1 MSATSVREVEEEL
14 AALRRAAAAD
24 DVPELR
30 TSVATH
36 IAWVPKQWDEA
47 AHEVLEGLGPRH
59 PSRVIVVHPEP
70 DSPTDGFEA
79 EPTLQCF
86 PVPGSRREVCAEVIH
101 VRLRG
106 ATVHVADS
114 VVMPLLIS
122 DLPVFLRWRGEP
134 PFGEPELEGL
144 VGLADRLIVDG
155 AEWDDPL
162 GGYARLAAYFD
173 RAVVSD
179 IAWARTQPWRIAL
192 AERWPAIADVGSLAV
207 RGPLADSA
215 LLAGWLRSRLG
226 RDVELAHEEAGV
238 LESVALDGEAVEIAR
253 YEPASAADVLSDQLE
268 VYSRD
273 RVYEEAV
280 AATS

>member
-1 MSATSVREVEEEL
+1 MSATSIREIEAEL
-14 AALRRAAAAD
+14 AARRREAAAD

-36 IAWVPKQWDEA
+36 IAWVPQAWDEA

-70 DSPTDGFEA
+70 GSHKGGFEA
-79 EPTLQCF
+79 EPALQCF
-86 PVPGSRREVCAEVIH
+86 PIAGSKREVCAEIIH
-101 VRLRG
+101 LRLRG
-106 ATVHVADS
+106 ATIRAADS
-114 VVMPLLIS
+114 VLMPLLIS
-122 DLPVFLRWRGEP
+122 DLPVFLRWRGDL

-155 AEWDDPL
+155 AEWDDPG
-162 GGYARLAAYFD
+162 GGYVKLVPYFD
-173 RAVVSD
+173 RAAVSD
-179 IAWARTQPWRIAL
+179 IAWARTQPWRTAL
-192 AERWPAIADVGSLAV
+192 ADRWPAIGEIGSLAV
-207 RGPLADSA
+207 RGPRADSL

-226 RDVELAHEEAGV
+226 RDVDLAQEGAGV
-238 LESVALDGEAVEIAR
+238 VDRVAVDGEDVAIPR
-253 YEPASAADVLSDQLE
+253 HEPPSAADVLSDQLE
-268 VYSRD
+268 IYSRD

>member
-1 MSATSVREVEEEL
+1 MTATSVHEIEEEL
-14 AALRRAAAAD
+14 AELRRAAASD

-36 IAWVPKQWDEA
+36 IAWVPKQWEKA
-47 AHEVLEGLGPRH
+47 AHEVMEGLGPRH

-70 DSPTDGFEA
+70 ESATDGFEA
-79 EPTLQCF
+79 APTLQCF

-106 ATVHVADS
+106 ATVRAADS
-114 VVMPLLIS
+114 VMMPLLIS

-162 GGYARLAAYFD
+162 AGYARLAAYFD

-192 AERWPAIADVGSLAV
+192 ADRWPAIAQVASVAI
-207 RGPLADSA
+207 RGPDADSM
-215 LLAGWLRSRLG
+215 LLAAWLRSRLG
-226 RDVELAHEEAGV
+226 REVELAHEDADVIER
-238 LESVALDGEAVEIAR
+238 VAVDGDHVELSR
-253 YEPASAADVLSDQLE
+253 FEPASAADVLSDQLE
-268 VYSRD
+268 IYSRD